1 MTLDPAARA
10 GASVGPAPA
19 LDAVLVINVK
29 AFVERRRHVE
39 AQLARV
45 GLTAHFVHD
54 SALDQRHFSGSE
66 LNAGQKSCA
75 LKHIEA
81 LRMIVRLGWQRCLVL
96 EDDVVLAADF
106 NAGRPTS
113 TPACRPHSPK
123 RNRSRIRT

>member
-1 MTLDPAARA
+1 M
-10 GASVGPAPA
+10 
-19 LDAVLVINVK
+19 LVINVK

-54 SALDQRHFSGSE
+54 FDAGDIPAALDQRHFSGSE

-81 LRMIVRLGWQRCLVL
+81 LRMIVR
-96 EDDVVLAADF
+96 
-106 NAGRPTS
+106 
-113 TPACRPHSPK
+113 
-123 RNRSRIRT
+123 